1 MPCDASLHR
10 SNLVHG
16 VFCFGQLTLDSNTE
30 LLKELL
36 TGHTLHVKESSS
48 FLAQLL
54 NRKEVAYII
63 VFKKGFHPQQL
74 MSIEA
79 YFPQKPFLQATKPA
93 HANLHMRKTN

>member
-1 MPCDASLHR
+1 
-10 SNLVHG
+10 V
-16 VFCFGQLTLDSNTE
+16 Q
-30 LLKELL
+30 
-36 TGHTLHVKESSS
+36 ESSS

-93 HANLHMRKTN
+93 HANLHMRKQISSKIQHHHFQISSMLFSPGFRSQNT